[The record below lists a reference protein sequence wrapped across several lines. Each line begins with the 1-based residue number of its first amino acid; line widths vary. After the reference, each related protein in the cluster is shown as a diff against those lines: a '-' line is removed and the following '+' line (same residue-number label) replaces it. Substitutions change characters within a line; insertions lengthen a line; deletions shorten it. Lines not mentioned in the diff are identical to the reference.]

1 MTSQTSPL
9 CRRSPWPRWP
19 RSVAALALA
28 TAAVAAMIPAALPAQ
43 GAPQA
48 PTTTAA
54 PSGPEWPANTKVI
67 QTKLAKLVPLE
78 GRTLDDFPLPQL
90 RVYDKQGRRVLERLG
105 YYAPTFAS
113 FLTRT
118 LSGGSPADASRL
130 LAHELDLVQGPDGK
144 PLSALPEADYTIVDY
159 WATWCLPCRAQDRD
173 LLKVLGAKPDVRV
186 NLVKVEADL
195 SQKTPQEVNKMIE
208 AGRES
213 VAARKK
219 PQG

>member
-1 MTSQTSPL
+1 MTSQTAPL
-9 CRRSPWPRWP
+9 CRKSPWL
-19 RSVAALALA
+19 RSATALALA
-28 TAAVAAMIPAALPAQ
+28 TAVTVPTVLLAQAVPQPS
-43 GAPQA
+43 PQA
-48 PTTTAA
+48 AA

-105 YYAPTFAS
+105 YYAPTFSS

-118 LSGGSPADASRL
+118 LSGGSPADASHL
-130 LAHELDLVQGPDGK
+130 LAHEIDLVHGPDGK

-159 WATWCLPCRAQDRD
+159 WASWCLPCRAQDRD
-173 LLKVLGAKPDVRV
+173 LLKVLAARPGVRV

-213 VAARKK
+213 AAARKK
-219 PQG
+219 TQG